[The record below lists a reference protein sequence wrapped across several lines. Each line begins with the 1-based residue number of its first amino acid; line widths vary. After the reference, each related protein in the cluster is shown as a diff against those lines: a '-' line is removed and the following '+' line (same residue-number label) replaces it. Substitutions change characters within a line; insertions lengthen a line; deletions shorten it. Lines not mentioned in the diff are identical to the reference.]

1 MVLDV
6 LVSDEIMNFA
16 IKLIVST
23 HPDNKNADLVKE
35 YVWFKSRGLRSLILS
50 AKSNALINGRVHV
63 SEDILEI
70 FNPL

>member
-23 HPDNKNADLVKE
+23 HPDNKNAPDLVKE
-35 YVWFKSRGLRSLILS
+35 YVRIGLQSKRSS
-50 AKSNALINGRVHV
+50 VINPFCK
-63 SEDILEI
+63 IKCI
-70 FNPL
+70 N